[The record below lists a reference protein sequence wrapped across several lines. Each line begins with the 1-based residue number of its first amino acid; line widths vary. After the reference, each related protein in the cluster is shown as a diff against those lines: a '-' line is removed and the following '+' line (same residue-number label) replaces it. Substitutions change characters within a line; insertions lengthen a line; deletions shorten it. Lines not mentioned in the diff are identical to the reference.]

1 MNQTDYTKNPDLL
14 IMTRRHASAVVAAL
28 LFIFFMSFMMGYF
41 LGTKHATE
49 EFIIQMHQETF
60 ADQLLSSVCGLGNPP
75 SSVPLSNGALKNES
89 LETSSVSSDLQ
100 RTSLPEEDS
109 TLSDTLDNDELY
121 AAELIGFGKYEAAT
135 QFIARVTQA
144 TGINLELRTR
154 HSKNQR
160 GKKVTWYQVVTQRY
174 PNKAALDTDLEQI
187 VKKETLHDINR
198 VTCKQTL

>member
-14 IMTRRHASAVVAAL
+14 IMTRRQASAVVAAL

-60 ADQLLSSVCGLGNPP
+60 ADQLLSSVCGLGIPP
-75 SSVPLSNGALKNES
+75 SPASSNGALKNES
-89 LETSSVSSDLQ
+89 LEGDSVSSDLPC
-100 RTSLPEEDS
+100 TSLPKEDS
-109 TLSDTLDNDELY
+109 TLPDTFDADELY
-121 AAELIGFGKYEAAT
+121 AAELIGFGKHEAAT

-187 VKKETLHDINR
+187 VKKETLHDINI